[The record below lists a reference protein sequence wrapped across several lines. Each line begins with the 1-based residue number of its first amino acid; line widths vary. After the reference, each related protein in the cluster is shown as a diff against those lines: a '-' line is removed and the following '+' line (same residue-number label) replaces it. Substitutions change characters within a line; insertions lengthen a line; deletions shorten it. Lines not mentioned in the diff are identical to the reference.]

1 MTLVPHGD
9 PPTHFTFSSLDA
21 IGLPHATTTRLFP
34 GVASPSEPT
43 APFNTEAAAMLVGV
57 GFDPRRVAYA
67 RQMHGADVAR
77 VPATGGFSGAVDV
90 LVTTE
95 PGTPLAVFTADC
107 LAVIL
112 YDRDARG
119 LAVAHVGWR
128 GTVRGAAQAA
138 VAALRDL
145 GARPARI
152 VAAIAP
158 SIGPCCYEVDEP
170 VFDAFRAA
178 YARLAEPWFTPGAAG
193 HFMLDLWRANDDLL
207 VESGIPRAHIENAR
221 FCTACHRDLLYSY
234 RQGHRGRLITLAA
247 LP

>member
-1 MTLVPHGD
+1 MTLTPHGE
-9 PPTHFTFSSLDA
+9 PPIYFTFPSLDA
-21 IGLPHATTTRLFP
+21 LGLPHATTTRLFP
-34 GVASPSEPT
+34 GVTSPSEPA
-43 APFNTEAAAMLVGV
+43 APFSAEAAATLLGA
-57 GFDPRRVAYA
+57 GFDPARIAYA
-67 RQMHGADVAR
+67 RQVHGADVSR

-95 PGTPLAVFTADC
+95 PRIPLAIFAADC

-112 YDRDARG
+112 YDSEARG

-128 GTVRGAAQAA
+128 GTIRGAAQAA

-145 GARPARI
+145 GSRPARV

-170 VFDAFRAA
+170 VLQSFRAA
-178 YARLAEPWFTPGAAG
+178 YAKLAEPWFTPAAAG
-193 HFMLDLWRANDDLL
+193 RFMLDLWRANEDLL
-207 VESGIPRAHIENAR
+207 VESGVPRGHIEQAR
-221 FCTACHRDLLYSY
+221 LCTACRRDVLYSY
-234 RQGHRGRLITLAA
+234 RKGHRGRLVTIAA